1 MPAFFKSKAGR
12 ERTLWIATVALGMLF
27 LSDRVLL
34 SGLRAKGETLR
45 REITAE
51 EVDLRSGVGLQKRR
65 GTIQTDRQR
74 YGHYLLPPASDRE
87 LIGKFLKETER
98 IAQEAGAVIL
108 DLTPDNQP
116 AKGAPYK
123 LYKAQL
129 KAEATIEQL
138 LNFLYKLQTSRL
150 LVKLDRFSVTPKD
163 ERAALVRLE
172 TTISMAVP

>member
-1 MPAFFKSKAGR
+1 MSLMKGKLR
-12 ERTLWIATVALGMLF
+12 ERLLWMVTIGLGTVF
-27 LSDRVLL
+27 LVDRVLL
-34 SGLRAKGETLR
+34 SGMRAKSEALR
-45 REITAE
+45 REITTE
-51 EVDLRSGVGLQKRR
+51 EVGLRSGVGIQKRK
-65 GTIQTDRQR
+65 GMIQGERQR
-74 YGHYLLPPASDRE
+74 YSGYLLPPASDRE
-87 LIGKFLKETER
+87 LIGTFLKETER

-129 KAEATIEQL
+129 KAEASVEQL

-150 LVKLDRFSVTPKD
+150 LIKLDRFSITPKD

>member
-1 MPAFFKSKAGR
+1 MLGLLKGQAGR
-12 ERTLWIATVALGMLF
+12 ERILWVATISLGLLF
-27 LSDRVLL
+27 LGDRVLL
-34 SGLRAKGETLR
+34 SGMRAKGETLK
-45 REITAE
+45 REITAK
-51 EVDLRSGVGLQKRR
+51 EVDLRSGVGIQKRK
-65 GTIQTDRQR
+65 GMIETDRHR
-74 YGHYLLPPASDRE
+74 YGSYLLPPASDRE

-116 AKGAPYK
+116 AKGSPYK

-129 KAEATIEQL
+129 KAEATTEQL

-150 LVKLDRFSVTPKD
+150 LVKLDRFSITPKD
-163 ERAALVRLE
+163 ERAAVVRLE

>member
-1 MPAFFKSKAGR
+1 MKGKGR
-12 ERTLWIATVALGMLF
+12 ERLLWALTIGLGTVF
-27 LSDRVLL
+27 LVDRVLL
-34 SGLRAKGETLR
+34 SGMRDKGEALR

-51 EVDLRSGVGLQKRR
+51 EVDLRSGVGIQKRK
-65 GTIQTDRQR
+65 GIIQNERQR
-74 YGHYLLPPASDRE
+74 YGGYLLPAASDRE
-87 LIGKFLKETER
+87 LIGNFLKETER

-116 AKGAPYK
+116 VKGAPYK

-129 KAEATIEQL
+129 KAEATVEQL

-150 LVKLDRFSVTPKD
+150 LVKLDRFSITPKD
-163 ERAALVRLE
+163 ERASLVRLE